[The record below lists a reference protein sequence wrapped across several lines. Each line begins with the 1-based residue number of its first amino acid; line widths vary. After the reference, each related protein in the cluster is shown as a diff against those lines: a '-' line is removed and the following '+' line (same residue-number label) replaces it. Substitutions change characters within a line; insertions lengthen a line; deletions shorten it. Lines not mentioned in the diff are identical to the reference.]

1 MLFRIFYDANRND
14 TFNKGE
20 GVRGVSVYFL
30 DASNNLAPTG
40 NLTTSQTGD
49 ASLRI
54 PTGPQRVYIP
64 YLGINMPL
72 TRFPD
77 REVHS
82 IWLPPVQLPDR
93 VP

>member
-1 MLFRIFYDANRND
+1 MLFRIFYDRNRDD
-14 TFNKGE
+14 TFSNGE
-20 GVRGVSVYFL
+20 GIRGINVYFL
-30 DASNNLAPTG
+30 DTSNNLAPTG
-40 NLTTSQTGD
+40 SLTTSPGGD
-49 ASLRI
+49 ATLKI

-77 REVHS
+77 RELHS
-82 IWLPPVQLPDR
+82 VWLPPVQLPDR